1 MLVKQKTN
9 KLFYSKYPYKVTC
22 RIQGAH
28 YIRTYGV
35 NHFLFLYGYP
45 RQLPAGKISNGLAE
59 FVTHAQNYIAD
70 EKIKKR
76 IEHSFIDFYL
86 ETESEY
92 LEVQT
97 KLAKYVVRVAEPDNE
112 GQLKIL
118 LENKKYNLCNK
129 LPHDKYRYK
138 VTFKYMPPKVRN
150 DLITWAEK
158 YGNDDIYITESTRR
172 HFKSLKYHDG
182 TNYFYVKDSK
192 MITLIAMAASGYI
205 RRTDEYVVRNSI
217 NTESNQELICQP

>member
-9 KLFYSKYPYKVTC
+9 KLFYGKYPYKVTC

-28 YIRTYGV
+28 HIRNYGAK
-35 NHFLFLYGYP
+35 FIEFLY
-45 RQLPAGKISNGLAE
+45 RNSHQQGKISTDLVE
-59 FVTHAQNYIAD
+59 FITHATHYLTDKN
-70 EKIKKR
+70 IKKR
-76 IEHSFIDFYL
+76 IENYFIEFYL

-97 KLAKYVVRVAEPDNE
+97 RLAKYLVRVAEPDNDE
-112 GQLKIL
+112 QLKTL

-158 YGNDDIYITESTRR
+158 YGNDDIYITERTRR

-217 NTESNQELICQP
+217 NTESNQESICQP

>member
-9 KLFYSKYPYKVTC
+9 KLFYGKYPYKVTC

-28 YIRTYGV
+28 YIRTYGAKV
-35 NHFLFLYGYP
+35 IEFLY
-45 RQLPAGKISNGLAE
+45 RTSHQQGKISNDLME
-59 FVTHAQNYIAD
+59 FITHATHYLTDKN
-70 EKIKKR
+70 IKKR
-76 IEHSFIDFYL
+76 IENYFIEFYL

-97 KLAKYVVRVAEPDNE
+97 RLAKYLVRIAEPDNNE
-112 GQLKIL
+112 QLKAL

>member
-9 KLFYSKYPYKVTC
+9 KLFYGKYPYKVTC

-28 YIRTYGV
+28 YIRTYGLTYFQL
-35 NHFLFLYGYP
+35 HYP
-45 RQLPAGKISNGLAE
+45 SIRVGREKISDDLVE
-59 FVTHAQNYIAD
+59 FITNAQHYIAN

-76 IEHSFIDFYL
+76 IESYFIDFYL

-92 LEVQT
+92 REVQT
-97 KLAKYVVRVAEPDNE
+97 RLAKYLVRVVEPDNE
-112 GQLKIL
+112 EQLKTL

-138 VTFKYMPPKVRN
+138 VTFKDMPPKVRN
-150 DLITWAEK
+150 DLIAWAEQ
-158 YGNDDIYITESTRR
+158 YNNEDIYVTESTRR
-172 HFKSLKYHDG
+172 HFKSLKYHCG
-182 TNYFYVKDSK
+182 SHYFYVKDSK

-217 NTESNQELICQP
+217 NTESNQELLCQP

>member
-9 KLFYSKYPYKVTC
+9 KLFYGKFPYKVTC

-28 YIRTYGV
+28 YIRTYGA

-45 RQLPAGKISNGLAE
+45 RQLPAGKISNDLVE
-59 FVTHAQNYIAD
+59 FVTNAQHYIAN
-70 EKIKKR
+70 KNIKKR
-76 IEHSFIDFYL
+76 IEGYFIEFYL

-97 KLAKYVVRVAEPDNE
+97 RLAKYAVRVVEPDNE
-112 GQLKIL
+112 EQLKTL

-138 VTFKYMPPKVRN
+138 VTFKEMPPKVRSN
-150 DLITWAEK
+150 LLAWAER
-158 YGNDDIYITESTRR
+158 YNNDDIYITENTRR
-172 HFKSLKYHDG
+172 HFKSLKYHHG
-182 TNYFYVKDSK
+182 SHYFYIKDSK

-217 NTESNQELICQP
+217 NTESNQELTCHL

>member
-1 MLVKQKTN
+1 
-9 KLFYSKYPYKVTC
+9 
-22 RIQGAH
+22 
-28 YIRTYGV
+28 
-35 NHFLFLYGYP
+35 
-45 RQLPAGKISNGLAE
+45 
-59 FVTHAQNYIAD
+59 
-70 EKIKKR
+70 
-76 IEHSFIDFYL
+76 
-86 ETESEY
+86 
-92 LEVQT
+92 
-97 KLAKYVVRVAEPDNE
+97 
-112 GQLKIL
+112 
-118 LENKKYNLCNK
+118 
-129 LPHDKYRYK
+129 
-138 VTFKYMPPKVRN
+138 MPPKVRN

>member
-9 KLFYSKYPYKVTC
+9 KLFYGKYPYKVTC

-28 YIRTYGV
+28 YIRTYGLTYFQL
-35 NHFLFLYGYP
+35 HYP
-45 RQLPAGKISNGLAE
+45 SIRVGREKISDDLVE
-59 FVTHAQNYIAD
+59 FITNAQHYIAN

-76 IEHSFIDFYL
+76 IESYFIDFYL

-92 LEVQT
+92 REVQT
-97 KLAKYVVRVAEPDNE
+97 RLAKYLVRVVEPDNE
-112 GQLKIL
+112 EQLKTL

-138 VTFKYMPPKVRN
+138 VTFKDMPPKVRN
-150 DLITWAEK
+150 DLIAWAEQ
-158 YGNDDIYITESTRR
+158 YNNEDIYVTESTRR
-172 HFKSLKYHDG
+172 HFKSLKYHCG
-182 TNYFYVKDSK
+182 SHYFYVKDSK
-192 MITLIAMAASGYI
+192 MIILIAMAASGYI

-217 NTESNQELICQP
+217 NTESNQELLCQP

>member
-9 KLFYSKYPYKVTC
+9 KLFYGKYPYKVTC

-28 YIRTYGV
+28 YIRTYGLTYFQL
-35 NHFLFLYGYP
+35 HYP
-45 RQLPAGKISNGLAE
+45 SIRVGREKISDDLVE
-59 FVTHAQNYIAD
+59 FITNAQHYIAN

-76 IEHSFIDFYL
+76 IESYFIDFYL

-92 LEVQT
+92 REVQT
-97 KLAKYVVRVAEPDNE
+97 RLAKYLVRVVEPDNE
-112 GQLKIL
+112 EQLKTL

-138 VTFKYMPPKVRN
+138 VTFKDMPPKVRN
-150 DLITWAEK
+150 DLIAWAER
-158 YGNDDIYITESTRR
+158 YNNEDIYVTESTRR
-172 HFKSLKYHDG
+172 HFKSLKYHCG
-182 TNYFYVKDSK
+182 SHYFYVKDSK

-217 NTESNQELICQP
+217 NTESNQELLCQP